1 MWMTELARLAN
12 FDGRH
17 SCLFVLTGAD
27 SSNGSRIP
35 DYRDEEGRWKRPQ
48 PMTLQVFLAEAVVA
62 SLPSWP
68 MVSWKARAPQAE
80 VEHGAA
86 HGALAMTTPGDA
98 SMVRLE
104 EVEAVM
110 KGKGARAIR

>member
-1 MWMTELARLAN
+1 
-12 FDGRH
+12 
-17 SCLFVLTGAD
+17 
-27 SSNGSRIP
+27 
-35 DYRDEEGRWKRPQ
+35 
-48 PMTLQVFLAEAVVA
+48 
-62 SLPSWP
+62 

-80 VEHGAA
+80 VE